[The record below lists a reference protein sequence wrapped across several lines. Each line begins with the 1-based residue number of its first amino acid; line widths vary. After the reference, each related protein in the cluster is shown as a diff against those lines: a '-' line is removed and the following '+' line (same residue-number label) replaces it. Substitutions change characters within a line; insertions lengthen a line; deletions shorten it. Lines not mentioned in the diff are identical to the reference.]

1 MRPLLRVSLL
11 ALALAAGCGQKGPLV
26 LKPARPKTPVTAPA
40 TPATPAVQATP
51 TSPAASAQPAADE
64 KKDPAG
70 DQPAAPRS

>member
-26 LKPARPKTPVTAPA
+26 LKPAKPKTPVAAPA
-40 TPATPAVQATP
+40 LQATP
-51 TSPAASAQPAADE
+51 TAPAAPAQPAANE
-64 KKDPAG
+64 KKDPAD